1 MFFVADEMLVCPQEA
16 GELDL
21 RFSFAKKSSSRW
33 VDSAL
38 ASSFGFKDTSCS
50 SFVLQDLP
58 IENY

>member
-21 RFSFAKKSSSRW
+21 RFSFAKKPSTRW
-33 VDSAL
+33 LDSAL
-38 ASSFGFKDTSCS
+38 ASSFRFKDTSCS

-58 IENY
+58 IEKY

>member
-50 SFVLQDLP
+50 SFVL
-58 IENY
+58 